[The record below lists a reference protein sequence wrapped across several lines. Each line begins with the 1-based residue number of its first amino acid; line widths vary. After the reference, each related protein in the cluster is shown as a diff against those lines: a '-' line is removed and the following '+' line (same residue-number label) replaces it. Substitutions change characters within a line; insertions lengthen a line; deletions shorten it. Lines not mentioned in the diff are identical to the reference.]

1 LLQIERG
8 AVVNRIMGII
18 GIGMVAIGLGAV
30 VIFGIKNLDKNK
42 ISAPESND
50 IENLIGAQ
58 KLDEAKKLI
67 DSLAEKKPGAKLGKF
82 YIELGKACEDK
93 KELIK
98 ARDAYQIILKKYQN
112 VDIADVQDRLG
123 KLNIAILFSSSVTDK
138 DIVYEVEPGDALIN
152 IAKKFKTTVELIK
165 KANGLKSD
173 TIRVSSKLKISKAA
187 YKILVD
193 KSQNLLTLLADD
205 DVLKV
210 YRVSTGENNC
220 TPAGTFK
227 IVNKIVDP
235 VWYTQKAVV
244 PAESPDNILGS
255 RWLGLS
261 APGYGI
267 HGTTQSESI
276 GRQATKGCVRMT
288 NSDVEELYTVV
299 PAGTEVTIVD

>member
-1 LLQIERG
+1 M
-8 AVVNRIMGII
+8 AII
-18 GIGMVAIGLGAV
+18 GIGIVAIGLGAV

-42 ISAPESND
+42 ISASESKD
-50 IENLIGAQ
+50 IENLISAQ
-58 KLDEAKKLI
+58 KPDEAEKLI
-67 DSLAEKKPGAKLGKF
+67 DSLIEKKPGAKLGKF
-82 YIELGKACEDK
+82 YIELGKAYEAQ
-93 KELIK
+93 KELVK

-123 KLNIAILFSSSVTDK
+123 RLNISILFSSSVTDK
-138 DIVYEVEPGDALIN
+138 DIAYEVEPGDTLIN

-173 TIRVSSKLKISKAA
+173 SIRARSKLKISKAT

-193 KSQNLLTLLADD
+193 KSQNLLMLLADD

-220 TPAGTFK
+220 TPTGTFK

-267 HGTTQSESI
+267 HGTIEPGSI

-288 NSDVEELYTVV
+288 NSDVEEVYIIV
-299 PAGTEVTIVD
+299 PAGTEVNIVD

>member
-1 LLQIERG
+1 M
-8 AVVNRIMGII
+8 AII
-18 GIGMVAIGLGAV
+18 GIGIVAIGLAAV

-42 ISAPESND
+42 ISASESKD
-50 IENLIGAQ
+50 IENLISAQ
-58 KLDEAKKLI
+58 KPDEAEKLI
-67 DSLAEKKPGAKLGKF
+67 DSLIEKKPGAKLGKF
-82 YIELGKACEDK
+82 YIELGKAYEAQ
-93 KELIK
+93 KELVK

-123 KLNIAILFSSSVTDK
+123 RLNISILFSSSVTDK
-138 DIVYEVEPGDALIN
+138 DIVYEVEPGDTLIN

-173 TIRVSSKLKISKAA
+173 SIRARSKLKISKAT

-193 KSQNLLTLLADD
+193 KSQNLLMLLADD

-220 TPAGTFK
+220 TPTGTFK

-267 HGTTQSESI
+267 HGTTESETI

-288 NSDVEELYTVV
+288 NSDVEEVYIIV

>member
-1 LLQIERG
+1 M
-8 AVVNRIMGII
+8 AII
-18 GIGMVAIGLGAV
+18 GIGIVAIGLGAV
-30 VIFGIKNLDKNK
+30 VIFGIKNLDKNR
-42 ISAPESND
+42 ISASESKD
-50 IENLIGAQ
+50 IENLISAQ
-58 KLDEAKKLI
+58 KPDEAEKLI
-67 DSLAEKKPGAKLGKF
+67 DSLIEKKPGAKLGKF
-82 YIELGKACEDK
+82 YIELGKAYEAQ
-93 KELIK
+93 KELVK

-112 VDIADVQDRLG
+112 PDIADVQDRLG
-123 KLNIAILFSSSVTDK
+123 RLNISILFSSSVTDK
-138 DIVYEVEPGDALIN
+138 DIAYEVEPGDTLIN

-173 TIRVSSKLKISKAA
+173 SIRARSKLKISKAT

-193 KSQNLLTLLADD
+193 KSQNLLMLLADD

-220 TPAGTFK
+220 TPTGTFK

-267 HGTTQSESI
+267 HGTIEPGSI

-288 NSDVEELYTVV
+288 NSDVEEVYIIV